1 MSAASRPID
10 FRLVV
15 HDHLSSG
22 YESSRVLLA
31 TADFDGKLQLLTS
44 AWEEL
49 LGYGREALKGK
60 TLSQLMWSNTRRA
73 AAAVAAILDERD
85 MGPVD
90 LRLRCR
96 DGRGKCLTLH
106 RLYDAQEKMMYV
118 VAAEIPARRDLV
130 PRGDER
136 RAIARQA

>member
-1 MSAASRPID
+1 MSAASRPTD

-15 HDHLSSG
+15 HDHLSDS
-22 YESSRVLLA
+22 YELSRVLLA

-49 LGYGREALKGK
+49 LGFGREALKGK
-60 TLSQLMWSNTRRA
+60 TLSQLMWCNPRSA
-73 AAAVAAILDERD
+73 ATAVDAILDEHD
-85 MGPVD
+85 MGPVE

-96 DGRGKCLTLH
+96 NGLGKCLTLH

-118 VAAEIPARRDLV
+118 VAVEIPARRDVV